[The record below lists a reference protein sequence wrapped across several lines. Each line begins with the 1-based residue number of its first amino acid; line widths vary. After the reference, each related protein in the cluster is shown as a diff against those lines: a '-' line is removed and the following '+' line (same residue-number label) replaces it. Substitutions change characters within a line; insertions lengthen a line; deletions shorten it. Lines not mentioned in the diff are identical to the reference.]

1 MFFYFVEI
9 TNSFFFSFFSLFS
22 NYLGKFRMFSF
33 FLLVTLFM
41 DGTTKNSIKISCS
54 FFSTKNQSINKM
66 IESNQYANRETKRI
80 VWLTQTYNLSFVAK
94 TENVYPLNYTSW
106 TLSNHKQTNILCF
119 QSNTSIFRFIVI
131 VIVCQSSFH
140 FCCFPLLELQLI

>member
-80 VWLTQTYNLSFVAK
+80 LFCLVDTNTQFILCCQNRKCLPF
-94 TENVYPLNYTSW
+94 ELHILNIIES
-106 TLSNHKQTNILCF
+106 QTNKHPVFSVKHIH
-119 QSNTSIFRFIVI
+119 I
-131 VIVCQSSFH
+131 
-140 FCCFPLLELQLI
+140 